1 MITYIIFLCIT
12 ILFISI
18 MVIWSITSTN
28 PNSGTVQDLGNGQFN
43 FPTNS
48 TSDNITYNVNY
59 TDDNGCTAQTTYT
72 VPFCPL
78 PSCSCD
84 SFDVTR
90 SITMP
95 ASGDTTGA
103 IGSWTDGCPP
113 TVNSK
118 PDWVTVDINDR
129 HYITVS
135 ADENTSSDERNGVVT
150 FSYNGEICDKKIDV
164 TQEGNSQCNCSYF
177 DVSSSETFQSSGG
190 SIGSIGSWT
199 DVCPPTVN
207 SKPDWVTVN
216 INDDHSIMASAD
228 ENTSSN
234 QRNGVVTFSYNGEI
248 CDKKMNV
255 IQYAKK
261 SCRTITWG
269 GTFFNI
275 SGIEDYPVDQGGIYI
290 GLYNMVINYAYPDC
304 NNYDE
309 NSITLDCVCSNYFC
323 SNTNDSRIVNL
334 ETTSYG
340 DALNINRM
348 EGVEEVFHSGGERE
362 VRDTEED
369 LPQIT
374 NLDTTPS
381 IDISWGCGTTGYKY
395 NRMLHQT
402 YVWGIGTSTLQIEF
416 EADEPFEG
424 TTLTAEVSLNV
435 NERYDFINISIE
447 GMGSLHE

>member
-1 MITYIIFLCIT
+1 MIICIIFLCIT

-18 MVIWSITSTN
+18 MVIWSVTSTN

-72 VPFCPL
+72 VPFCPV

-103 IGSWTDGCPP
+103 IGNWTDGCPP

-129 HYITVS
+129 HYIAVI
-135 ADENTSSDERNGVVT
+135 ADENTSSDERNGVIT

-177 DVSSSETFQSSGG
+177 DVSSGETFPASGG
-190 SIGSIGSWT
+190 SIGTIGNWT
-199 DVCPPTVN
+199 DACPPTVN

-228 ENTSSN
+228 ENTSSS

-255 IQYAKK
+255 TQYGK
-261 SCRTITWG
+261 SNCEMRNRVTVISVSGLEKLKSDMPFSVDSNG
-269 GTFFNI
+269 GSFYVEYFDNTNCDGVVTETYNSEFDFTTTSSSDYNVNINVGGSWLGQYSVHGSIEYESTPRSLFMDNSKTLEINGFNYPNAIKMYYGEILYPTYKHELYLYCVDSTHDGDTFEVVYEASNGV
-275 SGIEDYPVDQGGIYI
+275 SCTIYI
-290 GLYNMVINYAYPDC
+290 SFSPT
-304 NNYDE
+304 
-309 NSITLDCVCSNYFC
+309 SI
-323 SNTNDSRIVNL
+323 
-334 ETTSYG
+334 
-340 DALNINRM
+340 
-348 EGVEEVFHSGGERE
+348 FHTF
-362 VRDTEED
+362 DFY
-369 LPQIT
+369 
-374 NLDTTPS
+374 NLD
-381 IDISWGCGTTGYKY
+381 ILDY
-395 NRMLHQT
+395 
-402 YVWGIGTSTLQIEF
+402 
-416 EADEPFEG
+416 
-424 TTLTAEVSLNV
+424 
-435 NERYDFINISIE
+435 
-447 GMGSLHE
+447 

>member
-18 MVIWSITSTN
+18 MVIWSVTSTN

-48 TSDNITYNVNY
+48 TSDNITYNINY

-72 VPFCPL
+72 IESGQECQCN
-78 PSCSCD
+78 CSY
-84 SFDVTR
+84 FDVSSSETFPSSGG
-90 SITMP
+90 SIGT
-95 ASGDTTGA
+95 
-103 IGSWTDGCPP
+103 IGSWTDVCPP

-118 PDWVTVDINDR
+118 PNWVTVNINDD
-129 HYITVS
+129 HSIMAS

-150 FSYNGEICDKKIDV
+150 FSYNGEICDK
-164 TQEGNSQCNCSYF
+164 N
-177 DVSSSETFQSSGG
+177 
-190 SIGSIGSWT
+190 
-199 DVCPPTVN
+199 
-207 SKPDWVTVN
+207 
-216 INDDHSIMASAD
+216 
-228 ENTSSN
+228 
-234 QRNGVVTFSYNGEI
+234 
-248 CDKKMNV
+248 MNV
-255 IQYAKK
+255 TQYAKK

-269 GTFFNI
+269 GTIFNI

-290 GLYNMVINYAYPDC
+290 GVSNITIKYAYPDC

-340 DALNINRM
+340 DVLNINRM

-374 NLDTTPS
+374 SFDSIPS
-381 IDISWGCGTTGYKY
+381 IDISWGCGIRGYKY

-402 YVWGIGTSTLQIEF
+402 YVGGIGTSTLQIEF

-435 NERYDFINISIE
+435 NERYNFINISIE
-447 GMGSLHE
+447 GMGDLHE